1 MIEILEIFL
10 HEEKIKRYFTKPIKE
25 EVVYELQMFV

>member
-10 HEEKIKRYFTKPIKE
+10 HEEKIKRYFTKPNKRGGS
-25 EVVYELQMFV
+25 L